1 VEDITSSLYYL
12 HVEQPEDA
20 NLVAPPEFQVP
31 DYRNPQPLGL
41 DPPSLSTVPR
51 KAVPGAAVPQR
62 KPLFGTLAPIENYGS
77 RQNMS
82 AGNYSRQSGMLAPNL
97 DPRQSLESSRYQ
109 TENMRPVLPSNRS
122 PERARPMGTSL
133 TLIRRDPASGAQWNV
148 ARIEDPPITEISSLT
163 LNESAVKK
171 KIGAPMYIDV
181 TNPGYSKFL
190 QSENADRPPLPSR
203 PGDASAR
210 PNQTVTSSHPC
221 VSETPTDSSN
231 TFRRRLWMEGSQ
243 YASGGF
249 GHRKNNSHDFNS
261 GRPDSRG
268 SYDGSRDGY
277 SFDNRP
283 AASPSFLTR
292 DDQTFSTIQ
301 VSDRPT
307 SFRGYVFTSPWDGRC
322 EFATSAG
329 GGTLKVGVN
338 AGLPLAQANK
348 LAVSTYHS
356 WSARSTASSHA
367 RQRTSIQ
374 LAK

>member
-1 VEDITSSLYYL
+1 MKPRQKVVTVEDITSSLYYL

-41 DPPSLSTVPR
+41 DPPLSTVPR
-51 KAVPGAAVPQR
+51 KAVPGANGVPER
-62 KPLFGTLAPIENYGS
+62 KPVLGTLAPIENYGS
-77 RQNMS
+77 RQNVN
-82 AGNYSRQSGMLAPNL
+82 AGNYSRQSGMLAPHLN
-97 DPRQSLESSRYQ
+97 PRQSFEGSRHQ
-109 TENMRPVLPSNRS
+109 AENLRPMFPSNRS
-122 PERARPMGTSL
+122 PGRSRPMGTSL

-148 ARIEDPPITEISSLT
+148 ARIEDPPIAEISSST

-203 PGDASAR
+203 PSDVFAR
-210 PNQTVTSSHPC
+210 PNQTVTSSHPHL
-221 VSETPTDSSN
+221 SEAATDSSN

-243 YASGGF
+243 YTSGGF
-249 GHRKNNSHDFNS
+249 GHPKNNSHDFNS

-268 SYDGSRDGY
+268 SYDAPRDGY
-277 SFDNRP
+277 SFENRP

-292 DDQTFSTIQ
+292 DDQTYSTIQ
-301 VSDRPT
+301 ISDRPT
-307 SFRGYVFTSPWDGRC
+307 SFRGYVFTSPWNGRC
-322 EFATSAG
+322 EFTTSAG

-338 AGLPLAQANK
+338 AGLPLPQANI
-348 LAVSTYHS
+348 LAVSAHYS
-356 WSARSTASSHA
+356 WSARSTCSHA
-367 RQRTSIQ
+367 H
-374 LAK
+374 